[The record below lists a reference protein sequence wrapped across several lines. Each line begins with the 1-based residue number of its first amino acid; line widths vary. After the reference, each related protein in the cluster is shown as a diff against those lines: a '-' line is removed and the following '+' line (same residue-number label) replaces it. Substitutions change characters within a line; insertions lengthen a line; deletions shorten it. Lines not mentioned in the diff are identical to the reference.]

1 MLPRS
6 LCCLFLC
13 GDQLVLRSGVF
24 TILILDLDAY
34 EVDVTPSF
42 AEVFRSVVLSVV
54 GDSTGGWRCC
64 WGAPSQLLP
73 AATNNPP
80 PYVILFLCF
89 CSDGSNQH
97 KIWAVGE
104 ICLYLGSGGGRA
116 IWEQFYFQ
124 LFQESGDF
132 A

>member
-42 AEVFRSVVLSVV
+42 AEVFGSAVLS
-54 GDSTGGWRCC
+54 GAGGSTSGWRCC
-64 WGAPSQLLP
+64 WGAPGLPQLPP
-73 AATNNPP
+73 ATSKNPTTL
-80 PYVILFLCF
+80 V
-89 CSDGSNQH
+89 
-97 KIWAVGE
+97 
-104 ICLYLGSGGGRA
+104 CLYFFFFGGGCYTVLSKGLT
-116 IWEQFYFQ
+116 E
-124 LFQESGDF
+124 
-132 A
+132 